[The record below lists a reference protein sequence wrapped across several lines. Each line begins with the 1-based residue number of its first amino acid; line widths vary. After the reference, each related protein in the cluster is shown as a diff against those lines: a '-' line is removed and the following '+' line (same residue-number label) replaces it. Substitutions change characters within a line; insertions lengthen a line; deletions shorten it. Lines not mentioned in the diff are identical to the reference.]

1 MKKRI
6 ALICRT
12 PDSLEQD
19 DRIRKECS
27 SLMSTYDIM
36 IYVLFEDNRA
46 EEGVTSFGVNYKSFS
61 LSSRNEV
68 NKGKSLLFKAYDFY
82 KTVKPYLQGYD
93 YIWLAEEYTFLFAVL
108 LRHKRIIWDLHELP
122 SYMTAR
128 WVTTKLFQYI
138 ERKCYRIIHAN
149 NERIDYLI
157 KKGVIKHKE
166 KHFVIH
172 NYPDSIFIESE
183 TKGEKNNEFI
193 NWLQDEE
200 YVYLQ
205 GLDFGKRYPY
215 NTIKALLDITQIK
228 LLVVGRF
235 DKEAREK
242 LNKEYNN
249 IIDDRVWFMGTIPS
263 VQIPILMKNSK
274 FSVVFYTIDDP
285 NSRFCE
291 ANRFYNA
298 ICLGVP
304 VVVGCN
310 ESMAN
315 ICTKQKNGVSLPSD
329 GRDIDDINKGISDL
343 LANYDFYKENST
355 KASKMFRWS
364 DNPVLS
370 VLAE

>member
-19 DRIRKECS
+19 DRIRKECI
-27 SLMSTYDIM
+27 SLKTQYDVF

-46 EEGVTSFGVNYKSFS
+46 ENGVTSFGINYKSFS
-61 LSSRNEV
+61 LNSRRVE

-82 KTVKPYLQGYD
+82 KTVKPYLNGYD

-108 LRHKRIIWDLHELP
+108 LKHKRIIWDLHELP

-128 WVTTKLFQYI
+128 WLTIKLFQYI
-138 ERKCYRIIHAN
+138 EKKCYKIIHAN
-149 NERIDYLI
+149 NERIDYLVD
-157 KKGVIKHKE
+157 KGVIKHKE

-183 TKGEKNNEFI
+183 EECERNKEFSK
-193 NWLQDEE
+193 WLQEEE

-215 NTIKALLDITQIK
+215 NTIKALLDTTHIK
-228 LLVVGRF
+228 ILVVGRF
-235 DKEAREK
+235 DKDARMR
-242 LNKEYNN
+242 LCNEYNEK
-249 IIDDRVWFMGTIPS
+249 IKERVWFMGPIPS
-263 VQIPILMKNSK
+263 VQIPLLMKKSK

-315 ICTKQKNGVSLPSD
+315 ICAAQKNGVSLPSD
-329 GRDIDDINKGISDL
+329 GRVMEDIKNGIVTLLSDYEL
-343 LANYDFYKENST
+343 YKENSIKT
-355 KASKMFRWS
+355 SSMFRWS
-364 DNPVLS
+364 DQPVLS
-370 VLAE
+370 ILTE

>member
-61 LSSRNEV
+61 LSSRNEE
-68 NKGKSLLFKAYDFY
+68 NKGKSLLYKAYDYY
-82 KTVKPYLQGYD
+82 KSVKPYLNGYD

-122 SYMTAR
+122 SYMTVR

-138 ERKCYRIIHAN
+138 ERKCYKIIHAN
-149 NERIDYLI
+149 NERINYLVE
-157 KKGVIKHKE
+157 KGVIKHKE
-166 KHFVIH
+166 KHCVIH
-172 NYPDSIFIESE
+172 NYPDAIFIDSE
-183 TKGEKNNEFI
+183 KKGEKHDAFAK
-193 NWLQDEE
+193 WLGNEE

-215 NTIKALLDITQIK
+215 NTIKALLDTTNLR
-228 LLVVGRF
+228 LLVVGRY
-235 DKEAREK
+235 DKESRER
-242 LNKEYNN
+242 LSEEYKS
-249 IIDDRVWFMGTIPS
+249 IIDDRVWFMGPIPS
-263 VQIPILMKNSK
+263 VQIPLLMKNSK

-315 ICTKQKNGVSLPSD
+315 ICAEQKNGVSLPSD
-329 GRDIDDINKGISDL
+329 GRNIEDIKKGITAL
-343 LANYDFYKENST
+343 LANYDYYKENSVT
-355 KASKMFRWS
+355 SSQIFRWS
-364 DNPVLS
+364 DQPVLS